1 MHRNDPEVEEE
12 EEESLKELNAILRWT
27 KTQERPVAFWS
38 IAGLRGA
45 PRGQLAS
52 ESTTHAQAA
61 CATPS
66 GRKGKWYV
74 A

>member
-45 PRGQLAS
+45 PRGQVS
-52 ESTTHAQAA
+52 E
-61 CATPS
+61 
-66 GRKGKWYV
+66 
-74 A
+74 